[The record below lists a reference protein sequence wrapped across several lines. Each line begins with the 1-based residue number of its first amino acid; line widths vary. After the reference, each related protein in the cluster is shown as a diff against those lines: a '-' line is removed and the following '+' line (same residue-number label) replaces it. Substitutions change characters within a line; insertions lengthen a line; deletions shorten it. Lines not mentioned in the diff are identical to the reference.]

1 MMHINTL
8 VTTAVTVQ
16 HRLGG
21 SSTHWVILMEQM
33 QCMVAKFAGSFSRSS
48 ELTCERSKRKTAAL
62 KTTHTNVSCSC
73 RGLPKRGEREG
84 VEEHRA
90 AWPCNEA
97 HRTAPGYFE
106 GAGSRNLRS
115 APRDSAGPGGVVGGG
130 DLRPLCVWVGRQLL
144 SRAAS

>member
-48 ELTCERSKRKTAAL
+48 EL
-62 KTTHTNVSCSC
+62 
-73 RGLPKRGEREG
+73 
-84 VEEHRA
+84 
-90 AWPCNEA
+90 
-97 HRTAPGYFE
+97 
-106 GAGSRNLRS
+106 GAIS
-115 APRDSAGPGGVVGGG
+115 APCRRPALWRRRQFPQKPSQSWSTPPQIWAVSQPFCPPRENATQPGFPIF
-130 DLRPLCVWVGRQLL
+130 LRPQIWHVDLCSLL
-144 SRAAS
+144 LWRTKRIDHAPRRRRELSSSRARGASV